1 MLEGALTLKDLPR
14 LREEAAG
21 DCDDRPVHWS
31 AHGQLRAS
39 TGGPEQAWLQLEA
52 QVSLPLVCQR
62 CLGSVD
68 VELQL
73 SRRFRFVADEAT
85 ALQEDDGSEED
96 LLVTSQSFDLVELV
110 EDELIMELPAVARH
124 DECPVAVKLSVAD
137 PEFEAPEA
145 GKPNPFAAL
154 QVLKSQKRN

>member
-1 MLEGALTLKDLPR
+1 MTTADGCLAATARALAT
-14 LREEAAG
+14 
-21 DCDDRPVHWS
+21 
-31 AHGQLRAS
+31 AS
-39 TGGPEQAWLQLEA
+39 RQA
-52 QVSLPLVCQR
+52 
-62 CLGSVD
+62 SVT
-68 VELQL
+68 
-73 SRRFRFVADEAT
+73 DEAT